1 MKTLRHYFISDDL
14 DDLDL
19 LEDQLEHAG
28 IDSPRIHVLSNDSVG
43 VANHIHLHA
52 VQSIFTRD
60 VVHCT
65 IVGAMIGLLGVC
77 LVLGVTYGL
86 DLPDAIIGWTPYIFL
101 SIVVLGFCTWEGG
114 FVGMQKTNYHY
125 KQFESA
131 LEDGKHVFIVDLD
144 PDQES
149 SLKTALQ
156 DHPKLLEAATEV
168 GSPHWIL
175 ASLHWLTAFIDRN
188 LFSRAQQKTHLSQGT
203 SD

>member
-60 VVHCT
+60 VVHCAV
-65 IVGAMIGLLGVC
+65 IGAVIGLLGVC
-77 LVLGVTYGL
+77 LVLGVTYLL
-86 DLPDAIIGWTPYIFL
+86 DLPDATIGWTPYIFL
-101 SIVVLGFCTWEGG
+101 SIVVMGFCTWEGG
-114 FVGMQKTNYHY
+114 FVGMQKTNYHF
-125 KQFESA
+125 KRFESA
-131 LEDGKHVFIVDLD
+131 LDDGKHVFIVDLD

-149 SLKTALQ
+149 SLSIALQ

-188 LFSRAQQKTHLSQGT
+188 LFSSAQQKTNLNQET

>member
-65 IVGAMIGLLGVC
+65 VVGAIIGLLGVC
-77 LVLGVTYGL
+77 LVLGVTYVL

-144 PDQES
+144 PNQES
-149 SLKTALQ
+149 SLTTALQ

-188 LFSRAQQKTHLSQGT
+188 LFSSAQQKTHLSQGT

>member
-19 LEDQLEHAG
+19 MEDQLEHAG

-188 LFSRAQQKTHLSQGT
+188 LFSSAQQKTHLSQGT

>member
-65 IVGAMIGLLGVC
+65 VVGAIIGLLGVC
-77 LVLGVTYGL
+77 LVLGVTYVL

-101 SIVVLGFCTWEGG
+101 SIVVMGFCTWEGG

-144 PDQES
+144 PNQES
-149 SLKTALQ
+149 SLTIALQ

-188 LFSRAQQKTHLSQGT
+188 LFSSAQQKTHLSQGT

>member
-65 IVGAMIGLLGVC
+65 VVGAIIGLLGVC
-77 LVLGVTYGL
+77 LVLGVTYVL

-144 PDQES
+144 PNQES
-149 SLKTALQ
+149 SLTIALQ

-175 ASLHWLTAFIDRN
+175 ASLHWLTGFIDRN
-188 LFSRAQQKTHLSQGT
+188 LFSSAQQKTHLSQGT

>member
-1 MKTLRHYFISDDL
+1 MKTVRHYFISDDL

-19 LEDQLEHAG
+19 MEDQLEHAG

-144 PDQES
+144 PNQES
-149 SLKTALQ
+149 SLKIALQ

-188 LFSRAQQKTHLSQGT
+188 LFSSAQQKTHLSQGT

>member
-65 IVGAMIGLLGVC
+65 VVGAIIGLLGAC
-77 LVLGVTYGL
+77 LVLGVTYVL

-144 PDQES
+144 PNQES
-149 SLKTALQ
+149 SLTIALR

-175 ASLHWLTAFIDRN
+175 ASLHWLTGFIDRN
-188 LFSRAQQKTHLSQGT
+188 LFSSAQQKTHLSQGT

>member
-77 LVLGVTYGL
+77 LVLGVTYVL

-144 PDQES
+144 PNQES
-149 SLKTALQ
+149 SLTTALQ

-188 LFSRAQQKTHLSQGT
+188 LFSSAQQKTHLSQGT

>member
-1 MKTLRHYFISDDL
+1 

-77 LVLGVTYGL
+77 LVLGVTYVL

-144 PDQES
+144 PNQES
-149 SLKTALQ
+149 SLTIALQ

-188 LFSRAQQKTHLSQGT
+188 LFSSAQQKTHLSQGT

>member
-65 IVGAMIGLLGVC
+65 VVGAIIGLLGVC
-77 LVLGVTYGL
+77 LVLGVTYVL

-144 PDQES
+144 PNQES
-149 SLKTALQ
+149 SLTIALR

-188 LFSRAQQKTHLSQGT
+188 LFSSAQQKTHLSQGA

>member
-65 IVGAMIGLLGVC
+65 IVGAMIGLFGVC
-77 LVLGVTYGL
+77 LVLGVTYVL
-86 DLPDAIIGWTPYIFL
+86 DLPDATIGWTPYIFL

-144 PDQES
+144 PNQES
-149 SLKTALQ
+149 SLTIALR

-188 LFSRAQQKTHLSQGT
+188 LFSSAQQKTHLSQGT

>member
-65 IVGAMIGLLGVC
+65 VVGAIIGLLGVC
-77 LVLGVTYGL
+77 LVLGVTYVL

-144 PDQES
+144 PNQES
-149 SLKTALQ
+149 SLTIALQ

-188 LFSRAQQKTHLSQGT
+188 LFSSAQQKTHLSQGT

>member
-1 MKTLRHYFISDDL
+1 SDDL

-77 LVLGVTYGL
+77 LVLGVTYVL

-144 PDQES
+144 PNQES
-149 SLKTALQ
+149 SLTIALQ

-188 LFSRAQQKTHLSQGT
+188 LFSSAQQKTHLSQGT

>member
-65 IVGAMIGLLGVC
+65 VVGAIIGLLGVC
-77 LVLGVTYGL
+77 LVLGVTYVL

-101 SIVVLGFCTWEGG
+101 SIVVQGFCTWEGG

-144 PDQES
+144 PNQES
-149 SLKTALQ
+149 SLTIALQ

-175 ASLHWLTAFIDRN
+175 ASLHWLTGFIDRN
-188 LFSRAQQKTHLSQGT
+188 LFSSAQQKTHLSQGT

>member
-77 LVLGVTYGL
+77 LVLGVTYVL

-144 PDQES
+144 PNQES
-149 SLKTALQ
+149 SLTIALQ

-188 LFSRAQQKTHLSQGT
+188 LFSSAQQKTHLSQGT

>member
-65 IVGAMIGLLGVC
+65 VVGAIIGLLGVC
-77 LVLGVTYGL
+77 LVLGVTYVL

-144 PDQES
+144 PNQES
-149 SLKTALQ
+149 SLTIALQ

>member
-77 LVLGVTYGL
+77 LVLGVTYVL
-86 DLPDAIIGWTPYIFL
+86 DLPDATIGWTPYIFL

-144 PDQES
+144 PNQES
-149 SLKTALQ
+149 SLKIALQ

-188 LFSRAQQKTHLSQGT
+188 LFSSAQQKTHLSQGT

>member
-14 DDLDL
+14 DDLDM

-28 IDSPRIHVLSNDSVG
+28 IDRPRIHVLSNDSVG

-65 IVGAMIGLLGVC
+65 CMGAVAGLLGVC

-86 DLPDAIIGWTPYIFL
+86 DLADATIGWTPYIFL
-101 SIVVLGFCTWEGG
+101 SIVVMGFCTWEGG
-114 FVGMQKTNYHY
+114 FVGMQKTNYHF
-125 KQFESA
+125 KRFESA
-131 LEDGKHVFIVDLD
+131 LDDGKHVFLVDLD
-144 PDQES
+144 PNQEN
-149 SLKTALQ
+149 SLSRALK

-168 GSPHWIL
+168 GSPHWLL
-175 ASLHWLTAFIDRN
+175 ASLGWLAVFIDRN
-188 LFSRAQQKTHLSQGT
+188 LFSSAQQKTRS
-203 SD
+203 S

>member
-65 IVGAMIGLLGVC
+65 VVGAIIGLLGVC
-77 LVLGVTYGL
+77 LVLGVTYVL

-131 LEDGKHVFIVDLD
+131 LEDGKHVFIVG
-144 PDQES
+144 PGPES
-149 SLKTALQ
+149 GKEPVDRTSRSSQTSRSSN
-156 DHPKLLEAATEV
+156 
-168 GSPHWIL
+168 GS
-175 ASLHWLTAFIDRN
+175 
-188 LFSRAQQKTHLSQGT
+188 G
-203 SD
+203 

>member
-28 IDSPRIHVLSNDSVG
+28 IDSARIHVLGNDSVS

-60 VVHCT
+60 VVHC
-65 IVGAMIGLLGVC
+65 IAVGAVIGLLGVC
-77 LVLGVTYGL
+77 LVLGVTYVL

-101 SIVVLGFCTWEGG
+101 SVVVMGFCTWEGG

-125 KQFESA
+125 KQFDSA
-131 LEDGKHVFIVDLD
+131 LEDGKHVFIVDLV
-144 PDQES
+144 PNQEK
-149 SLKTALQ
+149 SLSTALQ

-175 ASLHWLTAFIDRN
+175 ASLRWLAAFIDRN
-188 LFSRAQQKTHLSQGT
+188 LFSSTQQKTHLN
-203 SD
+203 